1 VSNPPPAHDPS
12 VPRPSVPGKS
22 VPRPALS
29 WSDLPGRAVGIYG
42 LGTEGEAS
50 LRACRIRGIEPVLV
64 DDAPRPSGPDRPDG
78 LTVLARAEGGLEALA
93 GCDVVIKSPGISPY
107 DPAVRSLLEAGVAVV
122 GGLGLWMQEPEI
134 RRQADRVVAVTGTK
148 GKSTTTTILGHLLRG
163 LGHRCLVGGNIG
175 VPPFDPVVAAEKYD
189 YWVIEVSSYQAM
201 DLPTSPPVVG
211 LTSLN
216 PDHLPWHRGDLET
229 YYRDK
234 LSLCSQPGAHWT
246 VANGDSEEIRAR
258 RDLLGPEVRWVRAD
272 DEPGA
277 RWMEPLHLLGI
288 HNRRNALIARELLR
302 RLDVPGADDDDALRA
317 AAEGFT
323 GLESRLQVIGS
334 VGGVSFV
341 DDGLSTNVLPT
352 LAAVE
357 AFADCRVALIVGG
370 QDRGI
375 DYAPLAEGLRNRN
388 STPLLVLT
396 VPDNGPRIRE
406 ALLATDPGPAV
417 TVVEAADLTDAVE
430 QGYAWARPDGVVLL
444 SPAAPSFGRFRDY
457 RQRGEAFAAAM
468 TTVRDRA

>member
-1 VSNPPPAHDPS
+1 M
-12 VPRPSVPGKS
+12 RPTY
-22 VPRPALS
+22 S
-29 WSDLPGRAVGIYG
+29 WSDLPGRTVGIYG
-42 LGTEGEAS
+42 LGTEGEAG
-50 LRACRIRGIEPVLV
+50 LRACLARGIEPVLV
-64 DDAPRPSGPDRPDG
+64 DDAPRPGRPDG
-78 LTVLARAEGGLEALA
+78 RQVLASAEGGLEALA
-93 GCDVVIKSPGISPY
+93 GCEVVIKSPGISPY
-107 DPAVRSLLEAGVAVV
+107 DPAVRSLVQAGVSIV
-122 GGLGLWMQEPEI
+122 GGLGLWMQE
-134 RRQADRVVAVTGTK
+134 ADQDRLVAVTGTK

-189 YWVIEVSSYQAM
+189 YWVIEVSSYQATGIA
-201 DLPTSPPVVG
+201 TSPPVVG

-216 PDHLPWHRGDLET
+216 PDHLPWHQHDVET

-234 LSLCSQPGAHWT
+234 LSLCSQPGARWT
-246 VANGDSEEIRAR
+246 VANGDSELIRAR
-258 RDLLGPEVRWVRAD
+258 RELLGPEVRWVHAD
-272 DEPGA
+272 DDPDS
-277 RWMEPLHLLGI
+277 RWMEPLQLLGT

-302 RLDVPGADDDDALRA
+302 RLEVPGADDESALRT
-317 AAEGFT
+317 AAEGFA

-357 AFADCRVALIVGG
+357 AFPERPVALIVGG

-375 DYAPLAEGLRNRN
+375 DYVPLAEGLRSRG
-388 STPLLVLT
+388 SAPLLVLT
-396 VPDNGPRIRE
+396 IPDNGPRIRE
-406 ALLATDPGPAV
+406 VLLANGVGPAV
-417 TVVEAADLTDAVE
+417 TVIEAADVTDAVE

-468 TTVRDRA
+468 TTIRDRA